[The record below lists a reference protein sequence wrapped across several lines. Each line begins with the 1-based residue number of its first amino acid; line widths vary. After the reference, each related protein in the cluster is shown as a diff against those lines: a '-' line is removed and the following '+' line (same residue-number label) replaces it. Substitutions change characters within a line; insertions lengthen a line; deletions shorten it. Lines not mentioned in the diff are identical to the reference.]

1 MLCIKCLG
9 KGKCIDSRGASTHVD
24 GTRRRYECFECGERW
39 SSLEVRVDDNIRS
52 ERLFELRAVARQQ
65 DALRVL
71 VIDRLENLLQ
81 EVRGEQLR
89 VD

>member
-1 MLCIKCLG
+1 MVCRSCQA
-9 KGKCIDSRGASTHVD
+9 KGKCIDSRGAADLET
-24 GTRRRYECFECGERW
+24 GIRRRYACLACGERW